1 MRRTLDALYLGS
13 GYAAGFFLVMT
24 FAIVLAQVLLNLA
37 QIVLHEVAGIA
48 FKAMI
53 PSYSEFATY
62 AFAAASFLGLG
73 YTYRSHG
80 HVRVTLLS
88 LRLPV
93 RGQLW
98 LELWCLGCGAAMAV
112 YFTFFAIDQVV
123 SSFRFEDVS
132 SGLIAVPLWMPQSA
146 MAAGLAILA
155 IALIDDLLVALLKP
169 VWPIRPALGQ
179 TALGQTGVGSAAWVG
194 EPATPPAGAQ
204 S

>member
-24 FAIVLAQVLLNLA
+24 FAIVLTQVLLNLV
-37 QIVLHEVAGIA
+37 QIMLHELAGIP

-93 RGQLW
+93 RGQVW
-98 LELWCLGCGAAMAV
+98 LQLWCLGCGAAMAA

-123 SSFRFEDVS
+123 SSFRFGDVS

-155 IALIDDLLVALLKP
+155 IALIDDLLVALLKLAP
-169 VWPIRPALGQ
+169 SFRAAV
-179 TALGQTGVGSAAWVG
+179 GQTGDGGAAAWGV
-194 EPATPPAGAQ
+194 EPATPPARTP